1 MMILTEVSATIE
13 PDRVP
18 ELLEGF
24 RKLAHEPR
32 PDGLLQSRLVQQD
45 DTHWRIQTLWR
56 DHAALDA
63 MRAGSEPPAA
73 PRLFAAL
80 GAEPALTVLT
90 VHEELPD

>member
-1 MMILTEVSATIE
+1 MMILTEVSATVE

-32 PDGLLQSRLVQQD
+32 PDGLLQSRLLQQD

-56 DHAALDA
+56 DRAALDT
-63 MRAGSEPPAA
+63 MRTGPKPPAA
-73 PRLFAAL
+73 PALLAAV
-80 GAEPALTVLT
+80 GGSPTLTILT
-90 VHEELPD
+90 VHEELHD